1 VLLIG
6 LIEPL
11 IRVVRRYRANNG
23 TSDAPS
29 SDSGVAM
36 LLERA
41 HAAFSSAQPN
51 TQIMVPNL
59 VHDYVNTLTGKKEL

>member
-1 VLLIG
+1 MIDLIDLLIF
-6 LIEPL
+6 I
-11 IRVVRRYRANNG
+11 VRRFRANG

-51 TQIMVPNL
+51 TQVMVPNL
-59 VHDYVNTLTGKKEL
+59 VHDYVNTLTGR